1 MKGANKMSKMNEL
14 SQTVDELK
22 TAANLLLSAADSL
35 LDLFAG
41 TGDTSS
47 EAKAPKKPATE
58 KEEKLTL
65 ELVRVVLAEKSRS
78 GYTDEI
84 RALLEKH
91 GANKLSE
98 IDPKKYEALLEEVK
112 VLGNG

>member
-1 MKGANKMSKMNEL
+1 MSKMNEL

-35 LDLFAG
+35 LDLFSG
-41 TGDTSS
+41 TGDI
-47 EAKAPKKPATE
+47 AKEDKEDKKQEPV

-65 ELVRVVLAEKSRS
+65 ESVRAILAEKSRD

-98 IDPKKYEALLEEVK
+98 IDPKKYKTLIEEVK